1 MNTHPAF
8 QQFAHS
14 TRNGFEQFQAYA
26 LIALDASEKLCALN
40 FGAAR
45 ALCEAASA
53 APLAQPGSDLEAG
66 FAKQR
71 ETQGQALEQFGNYL
85 QQVNEVVSGA
95 QNELLELGSRHFED
109 FQASMQ
115 SMLEQA
121 RKLGSVEAF
130 QAEAAAVPRSRAMRK
145 AA

>member
-53 APLAQPGSDLEAG
+53 APIAQPGSDLEAG
-66 FAKQR
+66 FAR
-71 ETQGQALEQFGNYL
+71 L
-85 QQVNEVVSGA
+85 GA
-95 QNELLELGSRHFED
+95 
-109 FQASMQ
+109 AS
-115 SMLEQA
+115 S
-121 RKLGSVEAF
+121 
-130 QAEAAAVPRSRAMRK
+130 
-145 AA
+145 

>member
-53 APLAQPGSDLEAG
+53 APIAQPGSDLEAS
-66 FAKQR
+66 FTKQR
-71 ETQGQALEQFGNYL
+71 ETQGQALEQLGTYL

-95 QNELLELGSRHFED
+95 QSELLELGSRHFED
-109 FQASMQ
+109 LQASMQ

-130 QAEAAAVPRSRAMRK
+130 QAEAAAEPRSRAMRK

>member
-45 ALCEAASA
+45 TLCEAASA
-53 APLAQPGSDLEAG
+53 APLAQAGADLEES

-71 ETQGQALEQFGNYL
+71 ETQGQTLEQLGSYL

-95 QNELLELGSRHFED
+95 QSEMLELGSRHFED

-115 SMLEQA
+115 SMMEEA

-130 QAEAAAVPRSRAMRK
+130 QSAVAEPRSRTMRK

>member
-8 QQFAHS
+8 QQFTHS

-45 ALCEAASA
+45 TLCEAASA
-53 APLAQPGSDLEAG
+53 APLAQAGADLEES

-71 ETQGQALEQFGNYL
+71 ETQGQTLEQLGSYL

-95 QNELLELGSRHFED
+95 QSEMLELGSRHFEQV
-109 FQASMQ
+109 QASMNALL
-115 SMLEQA
+115 LEA
-121 RKLGSVEAF
+121 RKLAPAGALD
-130 QAEAAAVPRSRAMRK
+130 QDAEPETRSRAIRK

>member
-53 APLAQPGSDLEAG
+53 APLVQPGSDLEAS
-66 FAKQR
+66 FTKQR

-95 QNELLELGSRHFED
+95 QSELLELGSRHFED
-109 FQASMQ
+109 LQASMQ

-130 QAEAAAVPRSRAMRK
+130 QAEVAAEPRSRAMRK

>member
-1 MNTHPAF
+1 MTPHAYK
-8 QQFAHS
+8 QFAETAHNS
-14 TRNGFEQFQAYA
+14 CEQLQAYA
-26 LIALDASEKLCALN
+26 LIALAASEKLCALN

-45 ALCEAASA
+45 VLCEAASA
-53 APLAQPGSDLEAG
+53 APIAQAGSDLEAS

-71 ETQGQALEQFGNYL
+71 ETQGQALEQLGNYL

-95 QNELLELGSRHFED
+95 QNEMLELGSRHLED
-109 FQASMQ
+109 LQASMQ
-115 SMLEQA
+115 SMLEEA

-130 QAEAAAVPRSRAMRK
+130 QSAVSAEPRSRTIRK